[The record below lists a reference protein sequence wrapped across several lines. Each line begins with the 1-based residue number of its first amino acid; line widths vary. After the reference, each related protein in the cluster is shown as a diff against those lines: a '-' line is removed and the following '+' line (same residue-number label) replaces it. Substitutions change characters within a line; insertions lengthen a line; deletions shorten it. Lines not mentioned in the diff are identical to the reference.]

1 MRHYYVGVE
10 HLFVAL
16 LGVHGGIAS
25 SLLEAYG
32 LTPDYVID
40 AIRRHTGKGGRHR
53 LWAGMPNSPRADM
66 ILSIANDLA
75 LGTGREEIEEA
86 DLLLAIFEESDS
98 IPIRVLTR
106 LGLDIGKLVDQTVA
120 HGKGSSEAQPYIRID
135 FGSDYDSSAPLTEEQ
150 LFILRRMF
158 HGYQQI
164 RIEMRLAGGYSGA
177 VLLVVTPRRMDG
189 FEDSPVVA
197 KIDRADDILDEAR
210 RYETNVRNTLPPLTA
225 RLEDKPTAPE
235 TSDHAG
241 LKYTF
246 VSDGSDHPR
255 DLRLMA
261 VEWGTQALGQWL
273 VHNLLPTFGKTW
285 WLQRRPYRFQ
295 ISAEYDWMLPPAITL
310 EALEGEEAPENATIL
325 RDPIKRS
332 RLQELD
338 YDQTVVL
345 ENFTVEKVFHDR
357 KTIRLSGG
365 KTATAARGFKI
376 EVTGIDMTHTTYF
389 RGELVDRLVGRVFK
403 TRAEVLRLAAGDLMP
418 NFDLR
423 AEFIPGVGP
432 IEKLP
437 NPLLAYDDLL
447 DRYVNSSLSKIHGD
461 LHLGNILVGPG
472 KTPFL
477 IDFAHARDGH
487 TLVDWATLEVSL
499 LAEVV
504 IPAAGQDWKDVR
516 RVIATMIALNGRGA
530 PPEDSDDFI
539 VNAMITVA
547 AVRTIAEECMLVRT
561 AWLEYFVALAFC
573 SLRALMW
580 PTMSLGARRL
590 MFLVS
595 ALSIYELRRR
605 ARLPGSAGSME
616 TSPDVEMTD
625 SGM

>member
-16 LGVHGGIAS
+16 LGIHGGIAP

-40 AIRRHTGKGGRHR
+40 AIRRQTGKGGRHR

-75 LGTGREEIEEA
+75 LGSGREEIGES

-98 IPIRVLTR
+98 IPIRVLSR

-120 HGKGSSEAQPYIRID
+120 HGKGSSEAQPYIRLD
-135 FGSDYDSSAPLTEEQ
+135 FGPDYDPSASLSEEQ

-189 FEDSPVVA
+189 FEDAAVVV

-210 RYETNVRNTLPPLTA
+210 RYETNIRNTLPPLTA
-225 RLEDKPTAPE
+225 RLEDRPTAPE
-235 TSDHAG
+235 TSELAG

-246 VSDGSDHPR
+246 VSDGSDQPR
-255 DLRLMA
+255 DLRLVA
-261 VEWGTQALGQWL
+261 AEWGTEALGQWL
-273 VHNLLPTFGKTW
+273 VHSLLPTFGKTW
-285 WLQRRPYRFQ
+285 WLQKRPYRFQ
-295 ISAEYDWMLPPAITL
+295 IAAEYDWMLPPAVTF
-310 EALEGEEAPENATIL
+310 EALEGEDVPENATEL

-332 RLQELD
+332 RLQELEYGD
-338 YDQTVVL
+338 IVVI
-345 ENFTVEKVFHDR
+345 ENFTVEKVMNDR
-357 KTIRLSGG
+357 KAIRLAGG
-365 KTATAARGFKI
+365 KTASASRGFKI
-376 EVTGIDMTHTTYF
+376 DVTGVDMTHSTDF
-389 RGELVDRLVGRVFK
+389 RGELIDRLVGRVFK
-403 TRAEVLRLAAGDLMP
+403 TRAEILRLAAGDLKP
-418 NFDLR
+418 DFDLR
-423 AEFIPGVGP
+423 AESIPGVGP
-432 IEKLP
+432 IDRLP

-477 IDFAHARDGH
+477 IDFAQARDGH
-487 TLVDWATLEVSL
+487 TLADWATLEVSL

-504 IPAAGQDWKDVR
+504 TPAAGQEWKDAR

-530 PPEDSDDFI
+530 PPDDSDELI
-539 VNAMITVA
+539 INGMITVA
-547 AVRTIAEECMLVRT
+547 AVRTMAEECMLVKS

-573 SLRALMW
+573 SLRALTW
-580 PTMSLGARRL
+580 PTMSPGARRL

-595 ALSIYELRRR
+595 ALSIYELKRR
-605 ARLPGSAGSME
+605 ARLPGSPGSME